1 MADHSMDVSVQFDFQ
16 ELKNAVEQTKK
27 EAINRYDLKDSNP
40 EIELSDTQIKVTVGS
55 DMQVEAVYGI
65 LIKKMISRNVSPKI
79 LDRKG
84 PKEVGGMRV
93 REEMN
98 LIKALDQENA
108 KKISAIIREA
118 FPKAKPVIHGD
129 TLRVTSGT
137 IDDLQAIIRILHAD
151 ESIKVPLEFGN
162 YR

>member
-1 MADHSMDVSVQFDFQ
+1 MDVSVQFDFQ

-27 EAINRYDLKDSNP
+27 EATNRYDLKDSNP

-55 DMQVEAVYGI
+55 EMQVEAVYGI

-108 KKISAIIREA
+108 KKISQKIRDA
-118 FPKAKPVIHGD
+118 FPKAKPVINGD
-129 TLRVTSGT
+129 TLRVTSGS
-137 IDDLQAIIRILHAD
+137 IDDLQQIIALLRND
-151 ESIKVPLEFGN
+151 ENIKVPLEFGN

>member
-1 MADHSMDVSVQFDFQ
+1 MADHSMDISVQFDFQ

-27 EAINRYDLKDSNP
+27 EATNRYDLKDSNP

-65 LIKKMISRNVSPKI
+65 LIKKMISRSVSPKI

-108 KKISAIIREA
+108 KKISQKIRDT
-118 FPKAKPVIHGD
+118 FPKAKPVIQGD
-129 TLRVTSGT
+129 TLRVTSST
-137 IDDLQAIIRILHAD
+137 IDDLQAIIGILQND